1 MKKVLITGSSGRIGT
16 DLKGFLKSDY
26 KILEFEKCDKISD
39 DKFKVD
45 AVIHLAALT
54 PKKEKKFSLN
64 EYVETNVELTKKV
77 LFYSSKNN
85 VKTII
90 IPTSWSW
97 MFKLGDYQYSKLLQ
111 EKVAEKYKELGLN
124 VILIEFPEVINKDYK
139 GIIQVLVER
148 IKNNQ
153 ETTVDMINISTITT
167 KDIASV
173 FKEFIEGND
182 KQAYDLYKKSIDTF
196 DLYEKIKSI
205 IKKEFPDK
213 LKYLKKGKTKVRS
226 PIINDGKTIIFPE
239 FEIEKRGQ

>member
-1 MKKVLITGSSGRIGT
+1 MKKVLITGSRGRIGI
-16 DLKGFLKSDY
+16 DIKEFLKPYY
-26 KILEFEKCDKISD
+26 KIIEIEKGDELYEE
-39 DKFKVD
+39 KFNAD

-54 PKKEKKFSLN
+54 PRKDKEFSLK

-85 VKTII
+85 VKIVI

-97 MFKLGDYQYSKLLQ
+97 MFGLGDYQYSKLLQ
-111 EKVAEKYKELGLN
+111 EKIAEKYKELGLN

-167 KDIASV
+167 KDIAAV
-173 FKEFIEGND
+173 FKEFIEGKD
-182 KQAYDLYKKSIDTF
+182 KQAYDLYKKSINIF
-196 DLYEKIKSI
+196 DLYEKIKLI

-226 PIINDGKTIIFPE
+226 PVIKDGKTVIFPD